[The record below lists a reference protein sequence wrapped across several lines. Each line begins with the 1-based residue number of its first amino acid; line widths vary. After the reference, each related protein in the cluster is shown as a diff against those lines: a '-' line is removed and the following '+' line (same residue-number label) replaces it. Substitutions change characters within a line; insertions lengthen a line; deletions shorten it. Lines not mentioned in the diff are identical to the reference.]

1 MKHILASMVMVLVAT
16 AAAVF
21 TTSCNNKKFQVKG
34 NIEGAKDSMLYLE
47 NLSLDGPVAI
57 DSAKLDEQGTFSFSV
72 DAPTAPEFYRLR
84 IAGQIIN
91 VCADSTETVTIKA
104 QWPGMATN
112 YQVEGSEECSIIREL
127 SLKQIDLQAKVI
139 AIQSNYNLN
148 DQVAADSIMALVD
161 AYKKEVKLNYIFK
174 APMRASSYFALF
186 QAIGNT
192 LLFNPQV
199 SEDDIKVFAA
209 VATSWDTYHPDALRG
224 QNLHNIAIEGMKN
237 IRIMRNKLAN
247 TNVDA
252 SKVHV
257 SGLIDISLMDNRG
270 NVRNLSD
277 LKGKVVMLD
286 FHVFGTKESTQRI
299 MQMRELYNKYHDRGF
314 EIYQVSFNDDEHFWK
329 TQTEALPW
337 ISVRDADG
345 GNSQNLVAYNVNTLP
360 TFFLIDRN
368 NVLQKRDAQIKDI
381 DKEIQSLLAQ

>member
-1 MKHILASMVMVLVAT
+1 MKHILSSMVMVLVAT

-381 DKEIQSLLAQ
+381 DKEIQSLLAK

>member
-1 MKHILASMVMVLVAT
+1 MKHILSSMVMVLVAT

-47 NLSLDGPVAI
+47 NLSLDGPVPI

-286 FHVFGTKESTQRI
+286 FHVFGTNESTQRI

>member
-1 MKHILASMVMVLVAT
+1 MKHILSSMVMVLVAT

-57 DSAKLDEQGTFSFSV
+57 DSAKLDEQGAFSFSV

-161 AYKKEVKLNYIFK
+161 AYKKDVKLNYIFK

>member
-1 MKHILASMVMVLVAT
+1 MKHILSSMVMVLVAT

-21 TTSCNNKKFQVKG
+21 TTSCNNKKFQIKG

>member
-1 MKHILASMVMVLVAT
+1 MKHILSSMVMVLVAT

-112 YQVEGSEECSIIREL
+112 YQVEGSEECSILREL

-161 AYKKEVKLNYIFK
+161 AYKKDVKLNYIFK

-381 DKEIQSLLAQ
+381 DKEIQSLLAK

>member
-1 MKHILASMVMVLVAT
+1 MKHILSSMVMVLVAT

-21 TTSCNNKKFQVKG
+21 TTSCTNKQFPVKG

>member
-1 MKHILASMVMVLVAT
+1 
-16 AAAVF
+16 
-21 TTSCNNKKFQVKG
+21 
-34 NIEGAKDSMLYLE
+34 
-47 NLSLDGPVAI
+47 
-57 DSAKLDEQGTFSFSV
+57 
-72 DAPTAPEFYRLR
+72 
-84 IAGQIIN
+84 
-91 VCADSTETVTIKA
+91 
-104 QWPGMATN
+104 
-112 YQVEGSEECSIIREL
+112 
-127 SLKQIDLQAKVI
+127 
-139 AIQSNYNLN
+139 
-148 DQVAADSIMALVD
+148 
-161 AYKKEVKLNYIFK
+161 
-174 APMRASSYFALF
+174 MRASSYFALF

-257 SGLIDISLMDNRG
+257 SGLIDISLMDNMG

-337 ISVRDADG
+337 ISVRDRK
-345 GNSQNLVAYNVNTLP
+345 SVV
-360 TFFLIDRN
+360 
-368 NVLQKRDAQIKDI
+368 
-381 DKEIQSLLAQ
+381 

>member
-1 MKHILASMVMVLVAT
+1 MVLVAT

-381 DKEIQSLLAQ
+381 DKEIQSLLAK

>member
-1 MKHILASMVMVLVAT
+1 MVMVLVAT

-381 DKEIQSLLAQ
+381 DKEIQSLLAK

>member
-1 MKHILASMVMVLVAT
+1 MVLVAT

>member
-1 MKHILASMVMVLVAT
+1 MKHILSSMVMVLVAT

-209 VATSWDTYHPDALRG
+209 VATSWDTYYPDALRG

-314 EIYQVSFNDDEHFWK
+314 EIYQVSLNDDEHFWK

-345 GNSQNLVAYNVNTLP
+345 ANSQNLVAYNVNTLP

-381 DKEIQSLLAQ
+381 DKEIQSLLAK

>member
-1 MKHILASMVMVLVAT
+1 MKHILSSMVMVLVVT

-57 DSAKLDEQGTFSFSV
+57 DSAKLDEQGAFSFSV

-84 IAGQIIN
+84 IAGQISN

>member
-1 MKHILASMVMVLVAT
+1 MKHILSSMVMVLVAT

-299 MQMRELYNKYHDRGF
+299 MQMRELYNKYHNRGF

>member
-1 MKHILASMVMVLVAT
+1 MKHILSSMVMVLVAT

-286 FHVFGTKESTQRI
+286 FHVFGTENSPKRI
-299 MQMRELYNKYHDRGF
+299 LLLRELYNKYHAQGF
-314 EIYQVSFNDDEHFWK
+314 EIYQVALDPDEHFWK
-329 TQTEALPW
+329 QQTAALPW
-337 ISVRDADG
+337 ISVRDPQGLD
-345 GNSQNLVAYNVNTLP
+345 SQSLIVYNVQGLP
-360 TFFLIDRN
+360 EYFLIDRTN
-368 NVLQKRDAQIKDI
+368 TLRKRSQQVRDIEAEIKA
-381 DKEIQSLLAQ
+381 LL

>member
-1 MKHILASMVMVLVAT
+1 MVMVLVAT

-57 DSAKLDEQGTFSFSV
+57 DSAKLDEQGAFSFSV

-381 DKEIQSLLAQ
+381 DKEIQSLLAK

>member
-1 MKHILASMVMVLVAT
+1 MVMVLVAT

-299 MQMRELYNKYHDRGF
+299 KQMRELYNKYHDRGF
-314 EIYQVSFNDDEHFWK
+314 EIYQVSFNDEEHFWK

>member
-1 MKHILASMVMVLVAT
+1 MKHILSSMVMVLVAT

-161 AYKKEVKLNYIFK
+161 AYKKDVKLNYIFK

>member
-1 MKHILASMVMVLVAT
+1 MKHILSSMVMVLVAT

-57 DSAKLDEQGTFSFSV
+57 DSAKLDEQGAFSFSV

-381 DKEIQSLLAQ
+381 DKEIQSLLAK

>member
-1 MKHILASMVMVLVAT
+1 MKHILSSMVMVLVAT

-21 TTSCNNKKFQVKG
+21 TTSCNNTKFQVKG

>member
-1 MKHILASMVMVLVAT
+1 MKHILSSMVMVLVAT

-47 NLSLDGPVAI
+47 NLSLDGPVPI
-57 DSAKLDEQGTFSFSV
+57 DSAKLDEQGAFSFSV

-270 NVRNLSD
+270 NVRSLSD

-299 MQMRELYNKYHDRGF
+299 MQIRELYNKYHDRGF

>member
-1 MKHILASMVMVLVAT
+1 MVLVAT

-161 AYKKEVKLNYIFK
+161 AYKKDVKLNYIFK

-345 GNSQNLVAYNVNTLP
+345 ANSQNLVAYNVNTLP

>member
-1 MKHILASMVMVLVAT
+1 MKHILSSMVMVLVAT
-16 AAAVF
+16 VAAVF

-381 DKEIQSLLAQ
+381 DKEIQSLLAK

>member
-1 MKHILASMVMVLVAT
+1 MKHILSSMVMVLVAT

-57 DSAKLDEQGTFSFSV
+57 DSAKLDEQGAFSFSV

>member
-1 MKHILASMVMVLVAT
+1 MKHILSSMVMVLVAT
-16 AAAVF
+16 AAVF

-47 NLSLDGPVAI
+47 NLSLDGPVAV
-57 DSAKLDEQGTFSFSV
+57 DSAKLDEQGSFSFSV

-91 VCADSTETVTIKA
+91 VCADSTEIVTIKA

-112 YQVEGSEECSIIREL
+112 YQVEGSEECATIREL
-127 SLKQIDLQAKVI
+127 ALKQIDLQTKVI
-139 AIQSNYNLN
+139 AIQNNYNLN
-148 DQVAADSIMALVD
+148 SQVASDSIMALID
-161 AYKKEVKLNYIFK
+161 AYKKDVKLNYIFK

-247 TNVDA
+247 TQVDA

-257 SGLIDISLMDNRG
+257 SSIIDISLMDNMG
-270 NVRNLSD
+270 HVRNLSD

-314 EIYQVSFNDDEHFWK
+314 EIYQVSLNEDEHFWK

-337 ISVRDADG
+337 VSVRDADG
-345 GNSQNLVAYNVNTLP
+345 ANSQNLVAYNVTTLP

-368 NVLQKRDAQIKDI
+368 NALQKRDAQIKDI
-381 DKEIQSLLAQ
+381 DKEIQMLLAQ

>member
-1 MKHILASMVMVLVAT
+1 MVLVAT

-57 DSAKLDEQGTFSFSV
+57 DSAKLDEQGAFSFSV

-381 DKEIQSLLAQ
+381 DKEIQSLLAK

>member
-1 MKHILASMVMVLVAT
+1 MVMVLVAT

-57 DSAKLDEQGTFSFSV
+57 DSAKLDEQGAFSFSV

-186 QAIGNT
+186 QTIGNT

>member
-1 MKHILASMVMVLVAT
+1 MKHILSSMVMVLVAT

-57 DSAKLDEQGTFSFSV
+57 DSAKLDEQGVFSFSV

>member
-1 MKHILASMVMVLVAT
+1 MKHILSSMVRVLVAT

-381 DKEIQSLLAQ
+381 DKEIQSLLAK

>member
-1 MKHILASMVMVLVAT
+1 MVMVLVAT

-286 FHVFGTKESTQRI
+286 FHVFGTKESTQRV

-381 DKEIQSLLAQ
+381 DKEIQSLLAK

>member
-1 MKHILASMVMVLVAT
+1 MVMVLVAT

-57 DSAKLDEQGTFSFSV
+57 DSAKLDEQGAFSFSV

>member
-1 MKHILASMVMVLVAT
+1 MKHILSSMVMVLVAT

-112 YQVEGSEECSIIREL
+112 YHVEGSEECSIIREL

>member
-1 MKHILASMVMVLVAT
+1 MKHILSSMVMVLVAT

-47 NLSLDGPVAI
+47 NLSLDGPVAV

-139 AIQSNYNLN
+139 AIQNNYNLN

-257 SGLIDISLMDNRG
+257 SGLIDISLMDNMG

-286 FHVFGTKESTQRI
+286 FHVFGAKESTQRI

-314 EIYQVSFNDDEHFWK
+314 EIYQVSLNDDEHFWK

-337 ISVRDADG
+337 VSVRDADG
-345 GNSQNLVAYNVNTLP
+345 ANSQNLVAYNVNTLP

>member
-1 MKHILASMVMVLVAT
+1 MKHILSSMVRVLVAT

>member
-1 MKHILASMVMVLVAT
+1 MKHILSSMVMVLVAT

-112 YQVEGSEECSIIREL
+112 YQVEGSEECSIIRAL

-314 EIYQVSFNDDEHFWK
+314 EIYQASFNDDEHFWK

>member
-1 MKHILASMVMVLVAT
+1 MKHTLSSMVMVLVAT

-72 DAPTAPEFYRLR
+72 DAPTAPDFSRFR